1 MAKHN
6 VLSQKKSVPKKNTVH
21 SVSQQIT
28 KKLVTKKT
36 AQTKKTTKKTIIKKP
51 NISKNIVKRNATEHM
66 VKKVAHK
73 TLKKGVVKT
82 SVKKVIAKN
91 KIASKA
97 PVKKTVAKQVQK
109 TASKK
114 AVKKVISK
122 KGSIAEPVKAKYK
135 PKAFT
140 IKTGPTKAKI
150 EVKTK
155 KILTRQQNEEELMLK
170 AKERGFVTYDEI
182 IKYFPAIESDI
193 IYLEEL
199 YEKLSAHNIDI
210 LEGGNLLDLDEDAN
224 KFGKEENFHDSIQI
238 YLREIGQYVLISGEE
253 ERNLAIRIEKGD
265 KEAETL
271 LMKANLRLVVS
282 IAKKYAG
289 RSSDLT
295 LLDLIQEGNLGLK
308 KAVEKFDFTKGFK
321 FSTYATWWIRQAIT
335 RALADQSRTIR
346 IPVHM
351 VETIAK
357 YKQVVRRLSQDL
369 GRDPL
374 AEEIAVEM
382 DVEVEKVHIIENINQ
397 ETVSLEKPIGDDED
411 KSTLG
416 EFIADDKILSP
427 DQEASHRILA
437 DQINEIL
444 SDLSPKERKIVEMR
458 NGLGEFDG
466 VMHTLEE
473 VGAEFGVTRERIR
486 QIEAKVH
493 EKIRNHEKADRLRN
507 Y

>member
-1 MAKHN
+1 MAKK
-6 VLSQKKSVPKKNTVH
+6 VSSQKKSV
-21 SVSQQIT
+21 Q
-28 KKLVTKKT
+28 KKT
-36 AQTKKTTKKTIIKKP
+36 AAKPAVKKSNAKKVVQTSSRGRREPAGSRTPKVKKSLAKTTPK
-51 NISKNIVKRNATEHM
+51 
-66 VKKVAHK
+66 
-73 TLKKGVVKT
+73 
-82 SVKKVIAKN
+82 
-91 KIASKA
+91 
-97 PVKKTVAKQVQK
+97 VKKTA
-109 TASKK
+109 
-114 AVKKVISK
+114 KKVISK
-122 KGSIAEPVKAKYK
+122 KKPIVKVKKAKKEITVRQGREVTHSKPKAKKVEKVSVAKKPTKKITKENTPVKAKYK

-140 IKTGPTKAKI
+140 IKTGPSKPKI
-150 EVKTK
+150 IEKPK
-155 KILTRQQNEEELMLK
+155 KITTRDQNEEELLRK
-170 AKERGFVTYDEI
+170 GKERGFITYDEI
-182 IKYFPAIESDI
+182 IRYFPTIETDI
-193 IYLEEL
+193 MYLEEL
-199 YEKLSAHNIDI
+199 YEKMSAAKIDV
-210 LEGGNLLDLDEDAN
+210 LEGGNLLDMDDDLLKLEGRDST
-224 KFGKEENFHDSIQI
+224 HDSIQM
-238 YLREIGQYVLISGEE
+238 YLREIGQYPLISGDN
-253 ERNLAIRIEKGD
+253 ERELAIRIEKGD
-265 KEAETL
+265 MEAGAL
-271 LMKANLRLVVS
+271 LAKANLRLVVS
-282 IAKKYAG
+282 IAKKYVG

-295 LLDLIQEGNLGLK
+295 LLDLIQEGNLGLF
-308 KAVEKFDFTKGFK
+308 KAVEKFDWNKGFK

-382 DVEVEKVHIIENINQ
+382 NVDVEKIHIIENINQ
-397 ETVSLEKPIGDDED
+397 ETVSLEKPIGDDDD

-444 SDLSPKERKIVEMR
+444 DDLSPKERKIVEMR

-493 EKIRNHEKADRLRN
+493 EKIRSHEKSERLRN

>member
-1 MAKHN
+1 MAKK
-6 VLSQKKSVPKKNTVH
+6 VSQNKKLVKNSVPKKTTAKTVA
-21 SVSQQIT
+21 
-28 KKLVTKKT
+28 K
-36 AQTKKTTKKTIIKKP
+36 
-51 NISKNIVKRNATEHM
+51 
-66 VKKVAHK
+66 
-73 TLKKGVVKT
+73 KT
-82 SVKKVIAKN
+82 SVKKVAKTIVKASAKKVTKTIQKKN
-91 KIASKA
+91 SKKGIASKKVI
-97 PVKKTVAKQVQK
+97 P
-109 TASKK
+109 SKK
-114 AVKKVISK
+114 SVKKVVTPKSYASTVSRKTSK
-122 KGSIAEPVKAKYK
+122 AMTQKVAKKSTSPKVKEAVRSSAQAPDAKPKYK

-140 IKTGPTKAKI
+140 IKTGPSKPKI
-150 EVKTK
+150 VEKPK
-155 KILTRQQNEEELMLK
+155 KITTRDQNEQELLQK
-170 AKERGFVTYDEI
+170 GKERGFITYDEI
-182 IKYFPAIESDI
+182 IRYFPTIELDI
-193 IYLEEL
+193 VYLEEL
-199 YEKLSAHNIDI
+199 YEKISQAGIDI
-210 LEGGNLLDLDEDAN
+210 LEGGNLLDMDEDLL
-224 KFGKEENFHDSIQI
+224 KMEGRDSTHDSIQM
-238 YLREIGQYVLISGEE
+238 YLREIGQYPLISGEN
-253 ERNLAIRIEKGD
+253 ERELAIRIEAGD
-265 KEAETL
+265 MEAGTL
-271 LMKANLRLVVS
+271 LAKANLRLVVS
-282 IAKKYAG
+282 IAKKYVG

-295 LLDLIQEGNLGLK
+295 LLDLIQEGNLGLF
-308 KAVEKFDFTKGFK
+308 KAVEKFDYSKGFK

-382 DVEVEKVHIIENINQ
+382 GVDVDKIHIIENINQ
-397 ETVSLEKPIGDDED
+397 DTVSLEKPIGDDDD

-427 DQEASHRILA
+427 DAEASHRILS

-444 SDLSPKERKIVEMR
+444 DDLSPKERKIVEMR

-493 EKIRNHEKADRLRN
+493 EKIRSHEKSERLRN

>member
-1 MAKHN
+1 
-6 VLSQKKSVPKKNTVH
+6 
-21 SVSQQIT
+21 
-28 KKLVTKKT
+28 
-36 AQTKKTTKKTIIKKP
+36 
-51 NISKNIVKRNATEHM
+51 M
-66 VKKVAHK
+66 VKKVSSKKKSVQKK
-73 TLKKGVVKT
+73 TAVKPAAKKAQAKKVANKSSLRPRRELASSPVKKT
-82 SVKKVIAKN
+82 SVKNKLKKN
-91 KIASKA
+91 SKKTISKK
-97 PVKKTVAKQVQK
+97 PVKKITKAVPNKKV
-109 TASKK
+109 SKK
-114 AVKKVISK
+114 AIKKVVAK
-122 KGSIAEPVKAKYK
+122 KAPKVVAKKSQKKAVVKTETKPKYK

-140 IKTGPTKAKI
+140 IKTGPSKPKI

-155 KILTRQQNEEELMLK
+155 KVLTRDQNEEELLTK
-170 AKERGFVTYDEI
+170 GKERGFITYDEI
-182 IKYFPAIESDI
+182 IRYFPTIETDI
-193 IYLEEL
+193 LYLEEL
-199 YEKLSAHNIDI
+199 YEKMSAVGIDV
-210 LEGGNLLDLDEDAN
+210 LEGGNLLDMDEGLKLA
-224 KFGKEENFHDSIQI
+224 GSENTHDSIQM
-238 YLREIGQYVLISGEE
+238 YLREIGQYPLIAGDE
-253 ERNLAIRIEKGD
+253 ERSLAQRIEKGD
-265 KEAETL
+265 LEAASL
-271 LMKANLRLVVS
+271 LAKANLRLVVS
-282 IAKKYAG
+282 IAKKYVG

-295 LLDLIQEGNLGLK
+295 LLDLIQEGNLGLF
-308 KAVEKFDFTKGFK
+308 KAVEKFDWNKGFK

-382 DVEVEKVHIIENINQ
+382 GVDVEKIHIIENINQ
-397 ETVSLEKPIGDDED
+397 DTVSLEKPIGDDDD

-427 DQEASHRILA
+427 DAEASHRILS

-444 SDLSPKERKIVEMR
+444 NDLSPKERKIVEMR

-493 EKIRNHEKADRLRN
+493 EKIRSHEKSERLRN

>member
-1 MAKHN
+1 MAKK
-6 VLSQKKSVPKKNTVH
+6 VSLKKKSVRRSPTKKVSRSKKNTAKT
-21 SVSQQIT
+21 VSKKVNT
-28 KKLVTKKT
+28 KKSVTKKSKKV
-36 AQTKKTTKKTIIKKP
+36 QTKKNSAKTKNKPSLKKKTVKKSVKVKKAFKKASVKRLPKKVSTKKT
-51 NISKNIVKRNATEHM
+51 
-66 VKKVAHK
+66 KVTK
-73 TLKKGVVKT
+73 
-82 SVKKVIAKN
+82 
-91 KIASKA
+91 
-97 PVKKTVAKQVQK
+97 VKKTK
-109 TASKK
+109 
-114 AVKKVISK
+114 
-122 KGSIAEPVKAKYK
+122 ENKYK

-140 IKTGPTKAKI
+140 IKTGPTKARVETKP
-150 EVKTK
+150 K
-155 KILTRQQNEEELMLK
+155 KISTREQNEQELLQK
-170 AKERGFVTYDEI
+170 GKERGFITYDEI
-182 IKYFPAIESDI
+182 IKYFPTIENDI

-199 YEKLSAHNIDI
+199 YEKLSKAGVDV
-210 LEGGNLLDLDEDAN
+210 LEGGNILDMDDDIAKL
-224 KFGKEENFHDSIQI
+224 GKEDGSHDSIQM
-238 YLREIGQYVLISGEE
+238 YLREIGQYPLISGDDEKE
-253 ERNLAIRIEKGD
+253 LAQRIERGD
-265 KEAETL
+265 MEAKNVL
-271 LMKANLRLVVS
+271 AKANLRLVVS
-282 IAKKYAG
+282 IAKKYVG

-295 LLDLIQEGNLGLK
+295 LLDLIQEGNLGLF
-308 KAVEKFDFTKGFK
+308 KAVEKFDWNKGYK

-374 AEEIAVEM
+374 AEEIATEM
-382 DVEVEKVHIIENINQ
+382 NVDVEKIHIIENINQ
-397 ETVSLEKPIGDDED
+397 ETISLEKPIGDDDD

-427 DQEASHRILA
+427 DQESSRRILA

-444 SDLSPKERKIVEMR
+444 GDLSDKERRIVEMR
-458 NGLGEFDG
+458 NGLGDYDG

-493 EKIRNHEKADRLRN
+493 EKIRSHDKAERLRN